1 MRYCSEWLQLLVQTR
16 LIGKTTVI
24 RHIQQDAWSSACKA
38 QRDRLMHMVLEFRQ
52 GSTNDTETRLMMDL
66 VTAMREVQDAPFPD
80 EVGEPH

>member
-1 MRYCSEWLQLLVQTR
+1 
-16 LIGKTTVI
+16 
-24 RHIQQDAWSSACKA
+24 
-38 QRDRLMHMVLEFRQ
+38 MHMVLEFRQ